1 MLQTILYV
9 DDDLALARLAQR
21 YLGRAGYDVVH
32 AADSSSALEAL
43 ENGSFSAIEGSS
55 ESRGFPRTSTPVKGA
70 GSGPMNL
77 RLSIIATLLPFAT
90 SLPALLSLMLIAT
103 SEWRRSW

>member
-43 ENGSFSAIEGSS
+43 ENGSFSAIVLDHYLRSETGLQILAALKPAQYTRFPSS
-55 ESRGFPRTSTPVKGA
+55 TSPAQARRPSLSRTLKSGA
-70 GSGPMNL
+70 F
-77 RLSIIATLLPFAT
+77 RLCH
-90 SLPALLSLMLIAT
+90 
-103 SEWRRSW
+103 